1 MREYTAKEQRLLL
14 ANPYTYKVTRNR
26 LYFTAAFKEEFWAG
40 YQAGVA
46 PRKMLSDLG
55 YDPGMFG
62 QKQVDSMVQSIKRQA
77 ASGEGFREGAN
88 RDRRARDPLKM
99 IERET
104 EGKRLSELEGTK
116 ALERLLAEVKYL
128 RQEVEFLKK
137 IARSENVRERRR
149 S

>member
-46 PRKMLSDLG
+46 PRKMLSNLG

-77 ASGEGFREGAN
+77 ASGEVVVPVEGEQSN
-88 RDRRARDPLKM
+88 
-99 IERET
+99 EE
-104 EGKRLSELEGTK
+104 
-116 ALERLLAEVKYL
+116 ALG
-128 RQEVEFLKK
+128 
-137 IARSENVRERRR
+137 RRR
-149 S
+149 SVWDDEDDVDDDW